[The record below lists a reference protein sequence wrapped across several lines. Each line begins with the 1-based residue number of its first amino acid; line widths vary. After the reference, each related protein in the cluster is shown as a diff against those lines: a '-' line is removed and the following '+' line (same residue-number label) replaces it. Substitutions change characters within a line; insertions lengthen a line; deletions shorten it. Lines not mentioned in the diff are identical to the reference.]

1 MYLGMS
7 KECLKGKMLGMSK
20 KVSGKVNN
28 GRNLTSWEFR
38 GNFVGKT
45 WEKLGTFSNGFQ
57 RVTKRFGNFVGI
69 TWE

>member
-1 MYLGMS
+1 MIKGVLG
-7 KECLKGKMLGMSK
+7 G
-20 KVSGKVNN
+20 VND

-57 RVTKRFGNFVGI
+57 AVTNLFGNFVGI

>member
-1 MYLGMS
+1 M
-7 KECLKGKMLGMSK
+7 CLDIER
-20 KVSGKVNN
+20 KVNN
-28 GRNLTSWEFR
+28 GRNLTNGFISGLFFLWF

-57 RVTKRFGNFVGI
+57 SVTNLFGKFVGI